1 MGLVFCRVASGFLAR
16 TNPVMLWFFCVINR
30 IMAPHDLWE
39 LNMIVQNDFHYSY
52 IDNVLIRGLGYP
64 DPYQVYESLVDIDW
78 IDPEENDG
86 SIDTSSVYERDYLT
100 ESETDDSD
108 DDTVDPYDDGYMQQ
122 VLDIITRYSPGTI
135 LNPID
140 LTGEDED

>member
-1 MGLVFCRVASGFLAR
+1 
-16 TNPVMLWFFCVINR
+16 
-30 IMAPHDLWE
+30 MAPRDLWE
-39 LNMIVQNDFHYSY
+39 LNMIFQNDFHYSY